1 MARSKDKTPSRKKK
15 PSKIMTAIKSIFLM
29 GLLMAAFLC
38 IYAGSVIAQAPEID
52 TSNIYAFMSESST
65 LYDDQGN
72 VIDSVFT
79 EGGNRVNLTYDE
91 MPVDLINAVVAMEDK
106 SFWEHHGFNVIRIF
120 GAIKEKLF
128 SGGQISGTSTIT
140 QQLARNIYL
149 ADVKSERS
157 MNRKITEA
165 WYAVLLE
172 RNLTK
177 EQIIEAYLNTIYL
190 GYNCYGVEAAANA
203 YFNKSAKDLDLVQC
217 VALAAIPQNPQ
228 SYAPLR
234 TYSDSDFA
242 TISESIDPSYVI
254 KETDGYVTV
263 YNGESSQWRRETTLN
278 YMEEQGYITAEQKAE
293 ALETDLLSEINVPKE
308 QHLSNSYFNDF
319 VINEVIDDLVE
330 SGYTEENARKL
341 IYTGGLQIYTT
352 LNQQAQD
359 AIETEFN
366 NPDNFPS
373 VEYYNN
379 QQDDE
384 GNIYNKD
391 GDKII
396 LYSKDRMLQDDVF
409 YFKDGE
415 FTLNDDGSVTLIHG
429 KRLNFYN
436 TTSNGVQDITIE
448 FKPMYQIIEG
458 AFYSLQSCS
467 INIPVDYKS
476 YDDNGD
482 VVVSAQYFEDYPD
495 FFTKGDGS
503 LSINKGGYNLSQLV
517 RQPQA
522 AMVICDNKTGAV
534 KAMVGGR
541 AIKGE
546 LMYNRATSPRQTGS
560 SIKPLAV
567 YSAALQIGADAAKDE
582 KPLKY
587 QDFDENQISEGYG
600 YYWTAASKINDREM
614 IVDGKVWPKN
624 VYSDFKGIITLRRAV
639 EISCNIAAVRVFQQV
654 GADYSA
660 DLLKK
665 FGITT
670 IVEEGDVNDMNPAAL
685 ALGGLSR
692 GISPLEMASAYT
704 TFPALGVH
712 TDYTCYTEVKN
723 SNGEVILQAEPEQTR
738 VIDEG
743 VAWIMADI
751 MRTVVENEH
760 PEAYAGQVTAGKTG
774 TTSDKYDAWFCGFTP
789 QYTGALWIGND
800 INLELN
806 QGSEAAARLWG
817 IIMTEATEGMS
828 GDFVPQPDSVLYQN
842 GEYFVA
848 GTQYGVSDLAN
859 DIEVDVCKESGY
871 LATPYCKDH
880 GVVKMQPKDEHA
892 KYYCPLHNKDDKA
905 YPIAPGQTLNKDF
918 KTDEELAA
926 EEAEKKRQEEE
937 EKKRQEEEEKQ
948 RQEEE
953 QRKQQEEQ
961 EQQQQQEQT
970 EPDVVPDSDPEG
982 GENTP

>member
-15 PSKIMTAIKSIFLM
+15 PSKVKTVIKSLFLM
-29 GLLMAAFLC
+29 GLLMAAFLF
-38 IYAGSVIAQAPEID
+38 IYAGSVIAQAPKID

-91 MPVDLINAVVAMEDK
+91 MPTDLINAVVAMEDK
-106 SFWEHHGFNVIRIF
+106 SFWEHHGFNIIRIF
-120 GAIKEKLF
+120 GAIKEKIVG
-128 SGGQISGTSTIT
+128 GGQISGTSTIT

-149 ADVKSERS
+149 SDIKSERS
-157 MNRKITEA
+157 LNRKITEA
-165 WYAVLLE
+165 WYAVILE

-203 YFNKSAKDLDLVQC
+203 YLNKSAKDLDLVQC
-217 VALAAIPQNPQ
+217 VALAAVPQNPQ
-228 SYAPLR
+228 NYAPLR
-234 TYSDSDFA
+234 TYAAADFA
-242 TISESIDPSYVI
+242 TIAETTDPSYVI
-254 KETDGYVTV
+254 KESDGFVTV
-263 YNGESSQWRRETTLN
+263 YNGESSAWRRETTLN
-278 YMEEQGYITAEQKAE
+278 YMEAQGYITAEQKA
-293 ALETDLLSEINVPKE
+293 AAMETDLLSEINVPEEK
-308 QHLSNSYFNDF
+308 HLSNSYFNDF

-359 AIETEFN
+359 AIEKEFN
-366 NPDNFPS
+366 DPNNFPS

-379 QQDDE
+379 KQDEE
-384 GNIYNKD
+384 GNIYNKN
-391 GDKII
+391 GDKVI
-396 LYSKDRMLQDDVF
+396 LYSKDNMFRDDVF
-409 YFKDGE
+409 YFKDDE
-415 FTLNDDGSVTLIHG
+415 FKLNDDGSVTLMSG

-458 AFYSLQSCS
+458 AFYSMQSCS

-476 YDDNGD
+476 YDDNGN
-482 VVVSAQYFEDYPD
+482 VVVSAQYFADYPD
-495 FFTKGDGS
+495 FFNKGDGT
-503 LSINKGGYNLSQLV
+503 LSINKGGYNLSQAV

-546 LMYNRATSPRQTGS
+546 MMYNRAISPRQTGS
-560 SIKPLAV
+560 SIKPLSV
-567 YSAALQIGADAAKDE
+567 YSAALQIGADAAKKE
-582 KPLKY
+582 EPLKY
-587 QDFDENQISEGYG
+587 EEFDENQKTEGYG
-600 YYWTAASKINDREM
+600 DYWTAASKINDQEM
-614 IVDGKVWPKN
+614 VVDGEVWPKN
-624 VYSDFKGIITLRRAV
+624 VYSEFQGIITLRRAV
-639 EISCNIAAVRVFQQV
+639 EISCNIAAVRVFQQI

-665 FGITT
+665 YGITT

-704 TFPALGVH
+704 TFPSLGVH
-712 TDYTCYTEVKN
+712 TDYTCYTEIKN

-751 MRTVVENEH
+751 LRTVVAEGGGSSAAVN
-760 PEAYAGQVTAGKTG
+760 GQVTAGKTG
-774 TTSDKYDAWFCGFTP
+774 TTSDNYDAWFCGFTP
-789 QYTGALWIGND
+789 QYSAALWIGND

-806 QGSEAAARLWG
+806 EGSAAAARLWG
-817 IIMTEATEGMS
+817 VIMSEATAGLT
-828 GDFVPQPDSVLYQN
+828 GDFVAMPDSVIEQD
-842 GEYFVA
+842 GEYFVS

-859 DIEVDVCKESGY
+859 EVELDICSESGY
-871 LATPYCKDH
+871 RATPWCKEH
-880 GVVKMQPKDEHA
+880 GKVKVQPNDEHA
-892 KYYCPLHNKDDKA
+892 QYYCPLHNKDVSK
-905 YPIAPGQTLNKDF
+905 YPIAPGQTLDTNF

-937 EKKRQEEEEKQ
+937 QK

-953 QRKQQEEQ
+953 QRRQQEEQ
-961 EQQQQQEQT
+961 QQQDQT
-970 EPDVVPDSDPEG
+970 DPVVIPDPEG
-982 GENTP
+982 GEETNP

>member
-1 MARSKDKTPSRKKK
+1 MARSKDKTPSRKRK
-15 PSKIMTAIKSIFLM
+15 PSKFGTFIKSIFLM
-29 GLLMAAFLC
+29 GLLMAAFLV

-72 VIDSVFT
+72 EIDSIFT
-79 EGGNRVNLTYDE
+79 EGGNRENLTYDE
-91 MPVDLINAVVAMEDK
+91 IPTDLINAVVAMEDK
-106 SFWEHHGFNVIRIF
+106 SFWEHHGFNIIRIF
-120 GAIKEKLF
+120 GAIKEKIF

-149 ADVKSERS
+149 SDIKSERS

-165 WYAVLLE
+165 WYAVILE

-190 GYNCYGVEAAANA
+190 GYNCYGVEAAAKA

-217 VALAAIPQNPQ
+217 VALAAVPQNPQ

-234 TYSDSDFA
+234 TYAAADYAAISD
-242 TISESIDPSYVI
+242 SIDPSYIV
-254 KETDGYVTV
+254 KQTDGFVTV
-263 YNGESSQWRRETTLN
+263 YNGDSSQWRRETTLN

-293 ALETDLLSEINVPKE
+293 AMETDLLSEIDVPEE

-319 VINEVIDDLVE
+319 VINEVIDDLVA

-366 NPDNFPS
+366 KPENFPS

-379 QQDDE
+379 ERDDE

-391 GDKII
+391 GNKII
-396 LYSKDRMLQDDVF
+396 LYAKDNMFQDGTF
-409 YFKDGE
+409 WFRDGE
-415 FTLNDDGSVTLIHG
+415 FTLNEDGSVTLIHG

-436 TTSNGVQDITIE
+436 TTSNGVQDITLE
-448 FKPMYQIIEG
+448 FKPMYQIIEN

-467 INIPVDYKS
+467 INIPTDYKS

-482 VVVSAQYFEDYPD
+482 VVVSAQFFEDYPD
-495 FFTKGDGS
+495 FMTKGDGS
-503 LSINKGGYNLSQLV
+503 LGIYESGYNLGQPV

-546 LMYNRATSPRQTGS
+546 LMYNRAISPRQTGS

-567 YSAALQIGADAAKDE
+567 YSAALQIGADAAKKNE
-582 KPLKY
+582 PLKY
-587 QDFDENQISEGYG
+587 EEFDENQISEGYG

-614 IVDGKVWPKN
+614 IVDGEVWPKN
-624 VYSDFKGIITLRRAV
+624 VYSEFQGIITLRKAV

-685 ALGGLSR
+685 ALGGLSV

-704 TFPALGVH
+704 TFPSLGVH

-723 SNGEVILQAEPEQTR
+723 SHGEVILQAEPEQTR

-743 VAWIMADI
+743 VAWVMADI
-751 MRTVVENEH
+751 MRTVVTQEH
-760 PEAYAGQVTAGKTG
+760 PEAAAGDLATAGKTG

-789 QYTGALWIGND
+789 QYSAALWIGND
-800 INLELN
+800 INLELDE
-806 QGSEAAARLWG
+806 GSAAAARLWG
-817 IIMTEATEGMS
+817 VIMTEATAGMD
-828 GDFVPQPDSVLYQN
+828 GDFVSMPDSVIFQN
-842 GEYFVA
+842 GEYFVS

-859 DIEVDVCKESGY
+859 DIEVEVCSESGY
-871 LATPYCKDH
+871 LPTPYCTDH
-880 GVVKMQPKDEHA
+880 KKVKMQPKDAHNL
-892 KYYCPLHNKDDKA
+892 YYCPIHNNDVNK
-905 YPIAPGQTLNKDF
+905 YPIAPGETLNKDF
-918 KTDEELAA
+918 KTPEQIKA
-926 EEAEKKRQEEE
+926 EEE
-937 EKKRQEEEEKQ
+937 EKKRQEEEERQ

-953 QRKQQEEQ
+953 QRRQQEQ
-961 EQQQQQEQT
+961 EQQEPQ
-970 EPDVVPDSDPEG
+970 EPDVIIDPTDPEQPVDDG
-982 GENTP
+982 GGA